1 MADPVSG
8 DHRPGES
15 RDPDRGIF
23 LWPSVVDVLRKTK
36 SWGYGSRIG
45 ARYRSLVR
53 DDLERCRMTA
63 KTCAHVL
70 ATAFARALHQ
80 HHPRKM
86 PRAQG
91 RPGARCTRGRFAQE
105 RCARAR
111 RPQVQAETL
120 RPSLRSGLRLIRA
133 LPGEPSRLPPSSAR
147 CASIVANL
155 APRHWGARTTRLRR
169 PRMAPL
175 VSRRRPRPPHPA
187 SRFVTTRTPLVSR
200 QDTRTIRLILPSEK
214 RKYFLRQGLTR
225 FRRRRS
231 TGKSMHK
238 PGANSWG
245 SAKP

>member
-1 MADPVSG
+1 VALGGGRSSQDKILGLWVPDRRSLSLACPGRLGEMPHDGRNV
-8 DHRPGES
+8 RPRS
-15 RDPDRGIF
+15 RDGIR
-23 LWPSVVDVLRKTK
+23 PS
-36 SWGYGSRIG
+36 
-45 ARYRSLVR
+45 
-53 DDLERCRMTA
+53 
-63 KTCAHVL
+63 
-70 ATAFARALHQ
+70 FALTS
-80 HHPRKM
+80 PSKM
-86 PRAQG
+86 RRAQG

-105 RCARAR
+105 RCAKAR